1 MTTVSRAA
9 LAALLCLLAPA
20 ASAKAVYWSLFNEE
34 GDTDSFAA
42 WATYDTMADMMA
54 DQNRTG
60 EPVIKTPAS
69 RNIVGTG
76 AYFIPGDDV
85 AGIPPAAVAL
95 PAGLPLL
102 LGALGLTRGL
112 RRRG

>member
-1 MTTVSRAA
+1 MRRRGTESDG
-9 LAALLCLLAPA
+9 
-20 ASAKAVYWSLFNEE
+20 KVYWNLFNAE
-34 GDTDSFAA
+34 GDTDGFAA
-42 WATYDTMADMMA
+42 WATYDIMADMMA

-60 EPVIKTPAS
+60 EPVTKTPAS

-102 LGALGLTRGL
+102 LGALGLTLGL